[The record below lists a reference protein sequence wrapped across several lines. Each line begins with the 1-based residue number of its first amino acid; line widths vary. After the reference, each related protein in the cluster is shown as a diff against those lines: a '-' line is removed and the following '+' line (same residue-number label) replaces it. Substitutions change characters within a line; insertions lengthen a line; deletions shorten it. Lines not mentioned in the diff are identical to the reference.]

1 MAAGCDEI
9 MRWFLPEMDNVGPVE
24 ETDAITGATRKVIR
38 QTLIAGDHFD
48 PGGPAQKD
56 LGS

>member
-1 MAAGCDEI
+1 